1 MSDRQRHRCLRPS
14 HHRSGKEASHSEA
27 DLAQGPESELVEVL
41 EALVLEVVSVLEET
55 VAQVLV
61 LVAEEDHQMASRTC
75 PKYTSGPCHI
85 ANRKCISSRTDG
97 KVYCILQ
104 MLHELPRE
112 NLWGTLHRIRH
123 TRSHRSHLCPQPDE
137 QFHLPGMVV
146 VHNDLLELDQVLVE
160 LDLAV
165 VEAPGL
171 A

>member
-1 MSDRQRHRCLRPS
+1 MSDHQRHQCLQPF

-27 DLAQGPESELVEVL
+27 ALAQGPESELVEVL
-41 EALVLEVVSVLEET
+41 EALVLEVVSVLEES

-61 LVAEEDHQMASRTC
+61 LVAEEDHQMANRTC
-75 PKYTSGPCHI
+75 PKCTSGPCHI

-97 KVYCILQ
+97 KACCILQ
-104 MLHELPRE
+104 MLHVLQKE

-123 TRSHRSHLCPQPDE
+123 IQSHRSHLCPRPDE
-137 QFHLPGMVV
+137 QFHPPGMVV
-146 VHNDLLELDQVLVE
+146 VHNDLLELEQELVE
-160 LDLAV
+160 LELVV